1 MIKNRSFMIGL
12 GSGLLV
18 GALLL
23 QLMNVGAG
31 QQVLS
36 ETTVVDKLTKE
47 QLQEQAE
54 AMNLKV
60 VEAEDKLMTEDEW
73 KQQMIDKSSKPQG
86 SGVKTPEAGNKTET
100 PKTPEQ
106 PDTPDSKAGGQTP
119 KTETPATGKI
129 PTTPETPS
137 VKVKIASGSNLTDV
151 AAKLKQ
157 SGVISDMASF
167 VEKGRSRKMSTKI
180 QYGTYEFSP
189 GEDFNSIIA
198 KITTKPPS

>member
-23 QLMNVGAG
+23 QLMNVGTD
-31 QQVLS
+31 QQAHQQ
-36 ETTVVDKLTKE
+36 TPAVDKLTKE

-60 VEAEDKLMTEDEW
+60 VDPDDKLMTEAEW

-86 SGVKTPEAGNKTET
+86 SGVKAPAAGAKTEA
-100 PKTPEQ
+100 PKTPQQ
-106 PDTPDSKAGGQTP
+106 PASPDPKADGQTP
-119 KTETPATGKI
+119 KTEEHAASKSPQAPAS
-129 PTTPETPS
+129 PS
-137 VKVKIASGSNLTDV
+137 VSVKISSGSNLTDV
-151 AAKLKQ
+151 ADTLKE
-157 SGVISDMASF
+157 SGIISDAASF
-167 VEKGRSRKMSTKI
+167 VQEGRSQKKSTKI
-180 QYGTYEFSP
+180 LTGTYEFTP
-189 GEDFNSIIA
+189 GEDFNSIIS